1 MEVLVRNLRVPA
13 FTADLDYTT
22 ILDFT
27 ALLDFMGIRD
37 VKAVRDITSDDGFTL
52 DDDFAVILDIKSRPP
67 SVDITVVVNSTA
79 VRDVF
84 QLSSTLRASPSSCRC
99 STSSEQSATSRPPSS
114 TTASGR
120 LRLRGRPRRNH
131 ARLRLQSPR
140 PSSISHLTITT
151 SHSSV
156 DIVFAHSLTVVQVKF
171 SSRAEK
177 KIASCD
183 FVRPVSPGMDRGS
196 PRSQAIS
203 STSTA
208 I

>member
-1 MEVLVRNLRVPA
+1 
-13 FTADLDYTT
+13 
-22 ILDFT
+22 
-27 ALLDFMGIRD
+27 
-37 VKAVRDITSDDGFTL
+37 
-52 DDDFAVILDIKSRPP
+52 SRPP
-67 SVDITVVVNSTA
+67 SVDITVV
-79 VRDVF
+79 
-84 QLSSTLRASPSSCRC
+84 LSSTLRASPSSCRC

-114 TTASGR
+114 TSSLVLDNGFRPSSTA
-120 LRLRGRPRRNH
+120 RPSTRSSRSSSKSRNH

-156 DIVFAHSLTVVQVKF
+156 DIVFAHSLTVVHVEF